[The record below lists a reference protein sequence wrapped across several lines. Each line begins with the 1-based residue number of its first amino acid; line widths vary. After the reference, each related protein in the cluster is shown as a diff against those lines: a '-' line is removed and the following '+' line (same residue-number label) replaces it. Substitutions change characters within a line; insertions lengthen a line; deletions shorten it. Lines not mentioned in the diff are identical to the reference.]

1 MNGRISSGVMNQNLK
16 YLVEMGKNMFGETF
30 KKNMIK
36 MSYSNFQIK
45 TSIMVWSCF
54 IKNKLGTLVRL
65 KGKMATSIYIE
76 MLRTHLIP
84 FVNSLENKDKYIFQE
99 DNAPIHTAKIAK
111 KWKEDNNIK
120 VFHGLHK
127 VQI

>member
-16 YLVEMGKNMFGETF
+16 YLVEMGKDMFGETL

-54 IKNKLGTLVRL
+54 TKNKLGPLVRL
-65 KGKMATSIYIE
+65 EGKITTSIYIE

-111 KWKEDNNIK
+111 KMERR
-120 VFHGLHK
+120 
-127 VQI
+127 

>member
-1 MNGRISSGVMNQNLK
+1 MWK
-16 YLVEMGKNMFGETF
+16 DMFGETL

-36 MSYSNFQIK
+36 MSYSNFQINP
-45 TSIMVWSCF
+45 SIMVWSCF
-54 IKNKLGTLVRL
+54 TKNKLGPLVRFE
-65 KGKMATSIYIE
+65 GKITTSIYIE

-120 VFHGLHK
+120 VFHGLYK